1 MKSKKINFAFALLAL
16 FVSYSANA
24 LTGDSEQPIN
34 IESDNQSLDLTNNV
48 VTFNTNVVITQGSVK
63 INADK
68 VVITRPNE
76 KEKADNKKETVD
88 AYGKPVKFQQ
98 KLDNG
103 KMVYGNADKVH
114 YDLGKEFL
122 ILIDNAQLK
131 QEDSRINGDIITYDV
146 KKQQLKANGNGNSRV
161 KTILIPN
168 QLKSN

>member
-76 KEKADNKKETVD
+76 KKADNKKETVD

-122 ILIDNAQLK
+122 TLIDNAQLK

>member
-63 INADK
+63 IDADK

-76 KEKADNKKETVD
+76 KEKVDNKKETVD

-122 ILIDNAQLK
+122 TLIDNAQLK

>member
-1 MKSKKINFAFALLAL
+1 MKSKKINFSFALLAL

-63 INADK
+63 IDADK

-122 ILIDNAQLK
+122 TLIDNAQLK

>member
-63 INADK
+63 IDADK

-76 KEKADNKKETVD
+76 KDKAKNKKETVD

-122 ILIDNAQLK
+122 TLIDNAQLK